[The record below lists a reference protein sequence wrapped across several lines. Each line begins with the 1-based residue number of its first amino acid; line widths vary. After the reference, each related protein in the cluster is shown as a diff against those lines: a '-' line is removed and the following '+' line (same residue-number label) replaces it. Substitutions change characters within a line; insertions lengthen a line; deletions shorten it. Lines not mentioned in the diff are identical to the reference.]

1 MFPPDFGGWKPL
13 PRGIVT
19 LRKAKELAYLFFLA
33 SLIVGL
39 YLTFAVGP
47 LVFVLGAIGAFFGYF
62 HVAPPVRLGYRGMGE
77 AGVAVSF
84 GLLPAVGSFLVQ
96 TRTVTASSI
105 LVGIPLGLLTA
116 TILMNHDQ
124 IFYEPYRQK
133 AKRSLTVILG
143 RQRSMWTAFLLTLM
157 SYAIVILAIPAGLL
171 PLRSLAV
178 MLSLPLFARQ
188 TQLYRARVH
197 SPPHYVN
204 LTVTTFLLSVAFG
217 LLLSLGLVLG

>member
-1 MFPPDFGGWKPL
+1 
-13 PRGIVT
+13 
-19 LRKAKELAYLFFLA
+19 
-33 SLIVGL
+33 
-39 YLTFAVGP
+39 
-47 LVFVLGAIGAFFGYF
+47 
-62 HVAPPVRLGYRGMGE
+62 
-77 AGVAVSF
+77 
-84 GLLPAVGSFLVQ
+84 
-96 TRTVTASSI
+96 
-105 LVGIPLGLLTA
+105 
-116 TILMNHDQ
+116 MNHDQ
-124 IFYEPYRQK
+124 IFYETYRQK

-143 RQRSMWTAFLLTLM
+143 RHRSMWTAFLLTLM
-157 SYAIVILAIPAGLL
+157 SYSIVILAIPAGLL